1 MSTNSSNEDQAAIE
15 RPRRRVGRPPI
26 GDTPNPVDK
35 HVGMQV
41 RARRALLGYSQERL
55 GDAIGLTFQQVQKY
69 ERGTNRVSASRLWD
83 LAAALGVPV
92 SYFFDGLDAESQAE
106 ALAEYEGGN
115 SAFDDDLMGRR
126 ETLELVRAYY
136 TISDPAVRRRIY
148 DLARTISR
156 GDGEDGGGLDLQ

>member
-1 MSTNSSNEDQAAIE
+1 
-15 RPRRRVGRPPI
+15 
-26 GDTPNPVDK
+26 
-35 HVGMQV
+35 MQV

-83 LAAALGVPV
+83 LSAALGVPI

-106 ALAEYEGGN
+106 ALATFDSSG

-136 TISDPAVRRRIY
+136 TINDPAVRRRIY

-156 GDGEDGGGLDLQ
+156 GDEEEGDDLGLQ